1 MGFTFGFL
9 VGDLVGSAI
18 ERANRHPAR
27 YWTPAGTKPPPPGW
41 YRDPAGSSALRWW
54 DGHQWTAHIAPPAP
68 GA

>member
-18 ERANRHPAR
+18 ERANRRPAR
-27 YWTPAGTKPPPPGW
+27 YWYPATAEPPRGW

-54 DGHQWTAHIAPPAP
+54 DGQRWTDHIAPSAP
-68 GA
+68 DG